1 VRENTVSRVQ
11 HFLFEGENPH
21 TGDIMIRLEDVT
33 LFVRAAA
40 LGSFS
45 SAAREADL
53 LPGQVSAAVH
63 RLERD
68 LDKRLFVRSTRS
80 LRLTAEGEK
89 YLPFAHEMLA
99 VMQAGA
105 ESLHS
110 SDDELQGELKIA
122 VPSDIGRNVLLPLI
136 TRFCE
141 QHPKITLRLSL
152 SDQISDIF
160 RDPVDV
166 AIRYGVLDNSS
177 YVALPLAEKNR
188 RVLAASPDY
197 LAQHGR
203 PATLGDITHHHCLLF
218 TMNSHVYDKW
228 TFQENGLRRQLTV
241 KSRMLCDDADVARR
255 WAIAGMGI
263 VYKSWI
269 DISADVEAGRLEV
282 LLPQFTGEAAPLNL
296 ICPHRKQFSPAIR
309 QLYGLLR
316 EQLSALQPPSP

>member
-1 VRENTVSRVQ
+1 
-11 HFLFEGENPH
+11 
-21 TGDIMIRLEDVT
+21 MIRLEDVT

-282 LLPQFTGEAAPLNL
+282 LLPQFIGEAAPLNL

>member
-1 VRENTVSRVQ
+1 
-11 HFLFEGENPH
+11 
-21 TGDIMIRLEDVT
+21 MIRLEDVT

-197 LAQHGR
+197 LTQHGR

>member
-1 VRENTVSRVQ
+1 
-11 HFLFEGENPH
+11 
-21 TGDIMIRLEDVT
+21 MIRLEDVT

-89 YLPFAHEMLA
+89 YLPFAQEMLA
-99 VMQAGA
+99 VVQAGQ

-110 SDDELQGELKIA
+110 SDDELQGELKVA

-136 TRFCE
+136 TDFCT

-188 RVLAASPDY
+188 RVLVASPDY
-197 LAQHGR
+197 LAAHGR
-203 PATLGDITHHHCLLF
+203 PATLGDVTHLQCLLY
-218 TMNSHVYDKW
+218 TMHSHVHDKW
-228 TFQENGLRRQLTV
+228 TFHENGLRRQLTV

-269 DISADVEAGRLEV
+269 DVSADVAAGRLEV
-282 LLPQFTGEAAPLNL
+282 LLPHIAGEAAPLNL
-296 ICPHRKQFSPAIR
+296 ICPHRKQFSPAVR
-309 QLYGLLR
+309 QLHDMLR
-316 EQLSALQPPSP
+316 AKMTAIVGDLAAPR

>member
-1 VRENTVSRVQ
+1 
-11 HFLFEGENPH
+11 
-21 TGDIMIRLEDVT
+21 MIRLEDVT

-45 SAAREADL
+45 NAAREADL

-68 LDKRLFVRSTRS
+68 LDKRLFARSTRS

-89 YLPFAHEMLA
+89 YLPFAQELLA
-99 VMQAGA
+99 VVQAGE

-110 SDDELQGELKIA
+110 DNELQGELKVA
-122 VPSDIGRNVLLPLI
+122 MPSDIGRNVLLPLI

-141 QHPKITLRLSL
+141 LHPKITLRLSL
-152 SDQISDIF
+152 SDQVSDIF

-177 YVALPLAEKNR
+177 YVALPLAENNR
-188 RVLAASPDY
+188 RVLAASPAY
-197 LAQHGR
+197 LARHGR
-203 PATLGDITHHHCLLF
+203 PASLDEVTQHHCLLF
-218 TMNSHVYDKW
+218 TLNSHAYDKW
-228 TFQENGLRRQLTV
+228 SFPENGTRRQLTV
-241 KSRMLCDDADVARR
+241 KSRLLCDDADVARR
-255 WAIAGMGI
+255 WAIEGMGI

-269 DISADVEAGRLEV
+269 DLSADVQAGRLEI
-282 LLPQFTGEAAPLNL
+282 LLPEQPGEAAPLNL

-309 QLYGLLR
+309 QLHSTLRTHLTAITQLL
-316 EQLSALQPPSP
+316 P

>member
-1 VRENTVSRVQ
+1 
-11 HFLFEGENPH
+11 
-21 TGDIMIRLEDVT
+21 MIRLEDVT

-45 SAAREADL
+45 NAAREADL

-68 LDKRLFVRSTRS
+68 LDKRLFARSTRS

-89 YLPFAHEMLA
+89 YLPFAQEMLA
-99 VMQAGA
+99 VVQAGA

-110 SDDELQGELKIA
+110 SEDELQGELKIA

-136 TRFCE
+136 THFCE

-197 LAQHGR
+197 LATHGR

-228 TFQENGLRRQLTV
+228 SFQENGLRRQLTV

-309 QLYGLLR
+309 QLHGMLR
-316 EQLSALQPPSP
+316 EHLTTLTAKLPPHPSPLP

>member
-1 VRENTVSRVQ
+1 
-11 HFLFEGENPH
+11 
-21 TGDIMIRLEDVT
+21 MIRLEDVT

-316 EQLSALQPPSP
+316 EQLSALHPPSP

>member
-1 VRENTVSRVQ
+1 
-11 HFLFEGENPH
+11 
-21 TGDIMIRLEDVT
+21 MIRLEDVT

-45 SAAREADL
+45 NAAREADL

-89 YLPFAHEMLA
+89 YLPFAQEMLA
-99 VMQAGA
+99 VVQAGQ

-110 SDDELQGELKIA
+110 SDDELQGELKVA

-136 TRFCE
+136 TDFCA

-188 RVLAASPDY
+188 RVLVASPDY
-197 LAQHGR
+197 LAAHGR
-203 PATLGDITHHHCLLF
+203 PATLGDVTHHHCLLF
-218 TMNSHVYDKW
+218 TMNSHVHDKW
-228 TFQENGLRRQLTV
+228 TFHENGMRRQITV

-255 WAIAGMGI
+255 WAVAGMGV

-269 DISADVEAGRLEV
+269 DVSADVAAGRLEV
-282 LLPQFTGEAAPLNL
+282 LLPHIAGEAAPLNL

-309 QLYGLLR
+309 QLHGMLR
-316 EQLSALQPPSP
+316 AQMTAVVDRLAAPR

>member
-1 VRENTVSRVQ
+1 
-11 HFLFEGENPH
+11 
-21 TGDIMIRLEDVT
+21 MIRLEDVT

-45 SAAREADL
+45 NAAREADL

-68 LDKRLFVRSTRS
+68 LDKRLFARSTRS

-89 YLPFAHEMLA
+89 YLPFAQELLA
-99 VMQAGA
+99 VVQAGE

-110 SDDELQGELKIA
+110 GDDELQGELKVA
-122 VPSDIGRNVLLPLI
+122 VPSDIGRNILLPLL

-141 QHPKITLRLSL
+141 QHPKITLRLSI
-152 SDQISDIF
+152 SDQVSDIF

-177 YVALPLAEKNR
+177 YVALPLAEHNR
-188 RVLAASPDY
+188 RVLAASPAY
-197 LAQHGR
+197 LARHGR
-203 PATLGDITHHHCLLF
+203 PGSLGELTHHHCLLF

-228 TFQENGLRRQLTV
+228 SFVENGLKRQLTV
-241 KSRMLCDDADVARR
+241 KSRLLCDDADVARR
-255 WAIAGMGI
+255 WAIDGMGI
-263 VYKSWI
+263 VYKAWI
-269 DISADVEAGRLEV
+269 DISADVDAGRLEV
-282 LLPQFTGEAAPLNL
+282 VLPHCTGEAAPLNL

-309 QLYGLLR
+309 QLHALLR
-316 EQLSALQPPSP
+316 EHLSAITEKLPAAQ